1 MAGAPGYGA
10 DDRPL
15 SEINVTPLV
24 DVMLVLLVI
33 FIVTAPLLAQA
44 LRVDLPRANGVAGS
58 ETKVVT
64 VTLLPDHT
72 LLLDDHEVPKRALAD
87 LVRQRL
93 TADPDLV
100 ARVAADGGIAYQE
113 VAEVIGLLREGGV
126 HRLAFATQQ
135 PTAEGPPMSHVGP

>member
-1 MAGAPGYGA
+1 MAGGIGYGD

-33 FIVTAPLLAQA
+33 FIVSAPLLAQA
-44 LRVDLPRANGVAGS
+44 LRVDLPRANGVAGG

-64 VTLLPDHT
+64 LTLQKDGAV
-72 LLLDDHEVPKRALAD
+72 LLDDHAVPRPALVG
-87 LVRQRL
+87 LVQNRL
-93 TADPDLV
+93 AADPDLV
-100 ARVAADGGIAYQE
+100 ARIAADGGTPYQS
-113 VAEVIGLLREGGV
+113 VAELIGLLRQGGV

-135 PTAEGPPMSHVGP
+135 PQAE